1 MFIAKHDLARL
12 LTSVTKAVESKKT
25 IPILSTVRLVADG
38 TTLHATATNLDIEI
52 TGSIPADGA
61 LSCCVDAKLLAGI
74 VSKAGSDVTLEHD
87 GTTLTVRSGRS
98 RFKLPTLPVEDF
110 PDLTA
115 GEFTATFEADLSSLF
130 ASVAFAVSTEETRY
144 YLQGVYLEP
153 TAATATDGHRLAH
166 TKLAYPGYDLPSFE
180 PVIVPSKTVA
190 LWPKGNAN
198 VSLSGT
204 KIRVQTAATDGT
216 SVTMTSKLI
225 DGTYPDYKRVI
236 PTQNDKYVLA
246 DKAALQAAVA
256 RVSTVADQRGRAVK
270 LEIAPGQVGL
280 SVRGDAEATD
290 SVEVDYS
297 GEPLEIG
304 FNSAYLAEILANVP
318 SETVRIALND
328 AGSPTLFTAP
338 DKDGQVFVCMP
349 MCV

>member
-1 MFIAKHDLARL
+1 MLISKHDLARL
-12 LTSVTKAVESKKT
+12 LSSVTKAVEKSNV
-25 IPILSTVRLVADG
+25 PILATVRLVADG

-52 TGSIPADGA
+52 TGSIPATGT
-61 LSCCVDAKLLAGI
+61 LECCVDAKLLSGI

-87 GTTLTVRSGRS
+87 GNTLTVRSGRS

-115 GEFTATFEADLSSLF
+115 GEFAITFEADLSSLF
-130 ASVAFAVSTEETRY
+130 ASVAFAVSTEEARF

-166 TKLAYPGYDLPSFE
+166 VATELPAFQ

-190 LWPKGNAN
+190 LWPKGSAR

-225 DGTYPDYKRVI
+225 DGTYPDYRRVI
-236 PTQNDKYVLA
+236 PTGNDKHVLA

-256 RVSTVADQRGRAVK
+256 RVSTVATERGRAVK

-304 FNSAYLAEILANVP
+304 FNAAYLAEILANVP
-318 SETVRIALND
+318 GETVRIALND

-349 MCV
+349 MRVN

>member
-12 LTSVTKAVESKKT
+12 LSSVTKAVEKST
-25 IPILSTVRLVADG
+25 MPILATVRLVADG
-38 TTLHATATNLDIEI
+38 TALNATATNLDIEI
-52 TGSIPADGA
+52 TGSIPADGT

-74 VSKAGSDVTLEHD
+74 VAKAGSDVTLEHE
-87 GTTLTVRSGRS
+87 GTTLTVKSGRS
-98 RFKLPTLPVEDF
+98 RFKLQTLPVEDF

-115 GEFTATFEADLSSLF
+115 GEFTTTFEAGLSSVFGAVQF
-130 ASVAFAVSTEETRY
+130 AISTELTRY
-144 YLQGVYLEP
+144 YLNGVYLEP

-166 TKLAYPGYDLPSFE
+166 VTTDLPAFE
-180 PVIVPSKTVA
+180 PIIVPSKTVA
-190 LWPKGNAN
+190 LWPKGSAR

-225 DGTYPDYKRVI
+225 DGTYPDYRRVI
-236 PTQNDKYVLA
+236 PTQNDKHVLA

-256 RVSTVADQRGRAVK
+256 RVSTVATERGRAVK

-318 SETVRIALND
+318 GDTVRIALADN
-328 AGSPTLFTAP
+328 GSPTLFTAP

-349 MCV
+349 MRTT

>member
-1 MFIAKHDLARL
+1 MFIAKNDLARL
-12 LTSVTKAVESKKT
+12 LSSVTKAVEKSNV
-25 IPILSTVRLVADG
+25 PILATVRLVADG
-38 TTLHATATNLDIEI
+38 TSLHATATNLDIEI

-61 LSCCVDAKLLAGI
+61 LSCCVDAKLLSGI
-74 VSKAGSDVTLEHD
+74 VAKAGSDVTLEHD
-87 GTTLTVRSGRS
+87 GNTLTVKSGRS

-115 GEFTATFEADLSSLF
+115 GEFTTTFEADLSSVF
-130 ASVAFAVSTEETRY
+130 AGVAFAVSTEETRY
-144 YLQGVYLEP
+144 YLNGVYLEP

-166 TKLAYPGYDLPSFE
+166 VATELPAFE

-190 LWPKGNAN
+190 LWPKGAAR
-198 VSLSGT
+198 VSLSST
-204 KIRVQTAATDGT
+204 KIRVQTADAAGGDL
-216 SVTMTSKLI
+216 TMTSKLI
-225 DGTYPDYKRVI
+225 DGTYPDYQRVI
-236 PTQNDKYVLA
+236 PTGNDKHVLA

-270 LEIAPGQVGL
+270 LEIASGQVGL

-318 SETVRIALND
+318 GETVRIALAD
-328 AGSPTLFTAP
+328 SGSPTLFTAP
-338 DKDGQVFVCMP
+338 DVDGALAVLMP
-349 MCV
+349 MRV

>member
-1 MFIAKHDLARL
+1 MLISKHDLARL
-12 LTSVTKAVESKKT
+12 LSSVTKAVESKNT
-25 IPILSTVRLVADG
+25 IPILATVRLVADG
-38 TTLHATATNLDIEI
+38 ATLQATATNLDIEI
-52 TGSIPADGA
+52 TGSVPADGSLA
-61 LSCCVDAKLLAGI
+61 CCVDAKLLAGI
-74 VSKAGSDVTLEHD
+74 VSKAGGDIELEHD
-87 GTTLTVRSGRS
+87 GNTLTVKSGRS
-98 RFKLPTLPVEDF
+98 RFKLQTLPVEDF

-115 GEFTATFEADLSSLF
+115 GEFTTTFEADLSTLF
-130 ASVAFAVSTEETRY
+130 AAVAFAVSTEETRF

-166 TKLAYPGYDLPSFE
+166 VTAALPSFQ
-180 PVIVPSKTVA
+180 PIIVPSKTVA
-190 LWPKGNAN
+190 LWPKGSAH
-198 VSLSGT
+198 VSLSST
-204 KIRVQTAATDGT
+204 KIRIQTND
-216 SVTMTSKLI
+216 VVLTSKLI
-225 DGTYPDYKRVI
+225 DGTYPDYRRVI
-236 PTQNDKYVLA
+236 PTGNDKYVLA

-270 LEIAPGQVGL
+270 LEIAPGQIGL

-318 SETVRIALND
+318 GETVRIALND

-338 DKDGQVFVCMP
+338 DKDGALSVLMP
-349 MCV
+349 MRTT